1 MLRPAL
7 AALALG
13 WAVAWL
19 AARGFSPW
27 WWLGRNCSGEAVLT
41 AAELSRYTG
50 TEGSPGLYLAVL
62 GQVFDVQQGRSHYGP
77 GGAYGFFSGKD
88 ASRAFA
94 TGDFTPAGLVDDVS
108 GLSPPQMLA
117 IQNWLSFYCK
127 NYVHIGKVAGR
138 FYQESGEPTKVLE
151 EAQALIEEGE
161 KLQAEEVERKN
172 QFPPCNSE
180 WSSAGGSR
188 VWCSKQSGG
197 ISREWSGVPRKLYEP
212 GSSRSHCVCIKTE
225 ELFPGQEKSTQL
237 SNQGKLNNPNL
248 QEYEGCHPLSEWCAL
263 KE

>member
-1 MLRPAL
+1 MLRRAL
-7 AALALG
+7 VALALG
-13 WAVAWL
+13 WAAAWL
-19 AARGFSPW
+19 AARGFAPW
-27 WWLGRNCSGEAVLT
+27 RWLGPRCRGETTLS

-50 TEGSPGLYLAVL
+50 AEGSPGLYLAVL
-62 GQVFDVQQGRSHYGP
+62 GQVFDVQRGRRHYGP
-77 GGAYGFFSGKD
+77 GGAYSCFSGKD

-94 TGDFTPAGLVDDVS
+94 TGDFTPAGLVDDIS

-117 IQNWLSFYCK
+117 IQNWLSFYNK

-138 FYQESGEPTKVLE
+138 FYQENGVPTKVLE
-151 EAQALIEEGE
+151 EAQALFEEGE
-161 KLQAEEVERKN
+161 KLQAQEVERKN
-172 QFPPCNSE
+172 RYPPCNSE

-212 GSSRSHCVCIKTE
+212 GSSRSYCVCIKTE
-225 ELFPGQEKSTQL
+225 ELFPGQVTSTQL

-248 QEYEGCHPLSEWCAL
+248 QEYKGCHPLSEWCAL